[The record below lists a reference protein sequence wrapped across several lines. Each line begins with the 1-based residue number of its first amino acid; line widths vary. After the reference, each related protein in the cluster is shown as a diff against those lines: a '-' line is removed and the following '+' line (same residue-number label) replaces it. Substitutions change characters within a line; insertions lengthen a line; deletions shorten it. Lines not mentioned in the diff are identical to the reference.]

1 MAIDT
6 NLDLSSISHLD
17 FDPEIDCD
25 FGDCTN
31 TATHLAICP
40 KCAAHEY
47 FCTPHVEY
55 LKNSDPNNTGTFDKS
70 CRHVVRNGDVRF
82 VPRI

>member
-40 KCAAHEY
+40 KCAAHE
-47 FCTPHVEY
+47 
-55 LKNSDPNNTGTFDKS
+55 
-70 CRHVVRNGDVRF
+70 
-82 VPRI
+82 